1 MQSAVSRQRE
11 FLADA
16 SAVQF
21 TRNPAGLA
29 DALKKIGG
37 NRSGATVQAAAAD
50 EMNHLFFAAG
60 RRRWLS
66 LLATHPPLEE
76 RILRLEPS
84 FNGTFPASVPVTG
97 FVEAVNTVQT
107 PNLVPREP
115 GLPPPLP
122 SAPVAH
128 EAIRIDEVLARPAR
142 MAEAVGDPCRPT
154 WSACGRSSPR
164 CPQDVTR
171 ALQDPP
177 GACAVV
183 LRAADL
189 ERGSACATGRSKP
202 CGARGP
208 QGLARDVNRLERDP
222 LLVVPAPARLPMI
235 DLALPALRQLS
246 ENQLAEFQ
254 VLIDTLMEA
263 DQDISLFEYAL
274 QHVLKRHL
282 HAGSGRPRLAGN
294 VIRGLAP
301 VAGEVSVALS
311 ALARVGAARERDAAP
326 AFEAGVKM
334 LAAHGVPLRFLPP
347 PECSLPILHEC
358 LDRLALTT
366 FRLRRSILE
375 ACTRTIAYD
384 RRIGAE
390 EAELLR
396 VLSDALDC
404 PVPVWIRGAAE
415 D

>member
-1 MQSAVSRQRE
+1 
-11 FLADA
+11 
-16 SAVQF
+16 
-21 TRNPAGLA
+21 
-29 DALKKIGG
+29 
-37 NRSGATVQAAAAD
+37 
-50 EMNHLFFAAG
+50 
-60 RRRWLS
+60 
-66 LLATHPPLEE
+66 
-76 RILRLEPS
+76 
-84 FNGTFPASVPVTG
+84 
-97 FVEAVNTVQT
+97 
-107 PNLVPREP
+107 
-115 GLPPPLP
+115 
-122 SAPVAH
+122 
-128 EAIRIDEVLARPAR
+128 
-142 MAEAVGDPCRPT
+142 
-154 WSACGRSSPR
+154 
-164 CPQDVTR
+164 
-171 ALQDPP
+171 
-177 GACAVV
+177 
-183 LRAADL
+183 
-189 ERGSACATGRSKP
+189 
-202 CGARGP
+202 
-208 QGLARDVNRLERDP
+208 
-222 LLVVPAPARLPMI
+222 MI